1 MNNILYGYNAKTRKK
16 FIVSFEEICVAINS
30 GDGFSDDYYVF
41 ITEKARD
48 LQYKEIK
55 NGKS

>member
-16 FIVSFEEICVAINS
+16 FIVSVEEICVAINS

-48 LQYKEIK
+48 LQYKENK
-55 NGKS
+55 NEIN

>member
-16 FIVSFEEICVAINS
+16 FIVSVEEICVAINS

-48 LQYKEIK
+48 LQYKENK
-55 NGKS
+55 NG